1 MENNQLEYYTI
12 NNKNTFILTKN
23 SFTKAVESLLLH
35 KHLDCPYCVVA
46 IDVEH
51 FNLINK
57 WYGQQV
63 GDELLYQIA
72 TCLHDSTDNQ
82 TTFAGYM
89 FGDNFAL
96 FIPHDYKIIQHIFRL
111 IQEAIHNTDS
121 KCDLSVLMGIYVID
135 YDEMCPITEMYDK
148 ATLALN
154 QTKGNYIHRIIYYKQ
169 YMQDQV
175 EQEQRLLS
183 QLQKSLKENK
193 ITYYI
198 QPKCEIHTGKI
209 VGGESLVRLDKTT
222 SNLSPTSFIPLLE
235 RTGLI
240 GKLDYYIWE
249 KVCQDLHNALIQ
261 NKTTVPIS
269 INISRKD
276 IENFNVVEQISKLCD
291 KYKIPKNL
299 LDIEITESAYSD
311 NEQAIL
317 DTIIEFRKN
326 GFKVA
331 MDDFGSGY
339 SSLNMLKNID
349 VDLLKIDME
358 FLNFKSKTEKKAI
371 NIIESIINMSRIL
384 EIPTIVEG
392 VETKQQLEL
401 LKDLG
406 CPYVQGYYYYAPL
419 NTKEFYNL
427 IQNPDNVIP
436 VNAPITL
443 KNVIT
448 IHHLIHNQLIDVAL
462 LDHLIGAFCFV
473 EHNGQT
479 ISKLSGNELFY
490 KLIQAPLDHLSQEKS
505 IKQMLECIREEDIT
519 KVSTAFNKAKA
530 QPDTCKSFLYHA
542 DYTGKELSYIMKIH
556 FIRNTTTSSLYLIQ
570 LEQLDFMDFE

>member
-1 MENNQLEYYTI
+1 MNNNQLEYYTI
-12 NNKNTFILTKN
+12 NNKNTSI
-23 SFTKAVESLLLH
+23 FTKEAFIKKVEQFLNQNTFDL
-35 KHLDCPYCVVA
+35 PYCIVA

-57 WYGQQV
+57 WYNQQV

-72 TCLHDSTDNQ
+72 TCLHQNVNNQ
-82 TTFAGYM
+82 TSFAGYM

-96 FIPHDYKIIQHIFRL
+96 CIPHNYKNIQHIFRL
-111 IQEAIHNTDS
+111 IQQAIYNIDS

-135 YDEMCPITEMYDK
+135 KKEKCLVSEMYDK

-154 QTKGNYIHRIIYYKQ
+154 QTKGDYIHRIIYYKQ

-209 VGGESLVRLDKTT
+209 VGGEALVRLDKTT

-249 KVCQDLHNALIQ
+249 KVCQDLHHAIKQ
-261 NKTTVPIS
+261 NKVTVPIS

-276 IENFNVVEQISKLCD
+276 IENFNVVEQVNQLCK
-291 KYKIPKNL
+291 KYNIPKKL
-299 LDIEITESAYSD
+299 LDIEITESAYTD
-311 NEQAIL
+311 NEQIIL
-317 DTIIEFRKN
+317 DTITEFQNN

-339 SSLNMLKNID
+339 SSLNMFKNID

-358 FLNFKSKTEKKAI
+358 FLNFKTKNKKKAI

-384 EIPTIVEG
+384 EIPTLVEG
-392 VETKQQLEL
+392 VETKQQLDL
-401 LKDLG
+401 LKNLG

-419 NTKEFYNL
+419 NTKEFYEL
-427 IQNPDNVIP
+427 IQDPTKIIP
-436 VNAPITL
+436 ANAPVTL

-448 IHHLIHNQLIDVAL
+448 IHHLLHNQLIDVAL
-462 LDHLIGAFCFV
+462 LDHLIGAFCFI
-473 EHNGQT
+473 EHDGQT
-479 ISKLSGNELFY
+479 IPKLSGNEFFY
-490 KLIQAPLDHLSQEKS
+490 KLINLPLENLTPEKS
-505 IKQMLECIREEDIT
+505 IKQMLESINKKDLT
-519 KVSTAFNKAKA
+519 KIITAFNQTKS
-530 QPDTCKSFLYHA
+530 QTNVCKSLIYHA
-542 DYTGKELSYIMKIH
+542 KYGSEKGTYIMKIH
-556 FIRNTTTSSLYLIQ
+556 FIRNTSSSSLYLIQ
-570 LEQLDFMDFE
+570 LESLDLME